1 MTHLTSWNA
10 AGRRLTCCLVLGASL
25 LSGCSGS
32 EATVATSR
40 LPQLV
45 LQPKDVGEG
54 YKQFDEGR
62 LAFSDQPTGDRAD
75 PARFGRVDGWKARY
89 QGEPGSGPAA
99 GELVESRADLFTDS
113 EGAHKELAA
122 LRQELTGEQGGGGT
136 LVPQKG
142 LGNEAFV
149 LTRPPLPG
157 GQATFVTV
165 AWRSA
170 NVTATVLLAG
180 TRTNADKEAVRLARA
195 QQERISRASQK

>member
-1 MTHLTSWNA
+1 MTHVTSGTA
-10 AGRRLTCCLVLGASL
+10 AWRRLTCCLVLGASL

-32 EATVATSR
+32 EATVAMSR

-45 LQPKDVGEG
+45 LQPKDVGVG
-54 YKQFDEGR
+54 HKQFDEGR

-75 PARFGRVDGWKARY
+75 PARFGRVGGWKARY

-99 GELVESRADLFTDS
+99 GELVESRADLFADS
-113 EGAHKELAA
+113 DGAEQELAA
-122 LRQELTGEQGGGGT
+122 YREELTGGQGGGGD
-136 LVPQKG
+136 LVPQDN
-142 LGNEAFV
+142 LGDEAFL

-157 GQATFVTV
+157 GQAAFVTV

-170 NVTATVLLAG
+170 NVTASVLLAG

-195 QQERISRASQK
+195 QQERISSASKK